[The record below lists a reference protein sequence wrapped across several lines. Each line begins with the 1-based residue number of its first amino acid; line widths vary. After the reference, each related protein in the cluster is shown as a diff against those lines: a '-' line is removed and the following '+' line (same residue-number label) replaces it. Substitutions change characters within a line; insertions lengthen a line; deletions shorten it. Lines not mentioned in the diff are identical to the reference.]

1 MKGIKSETAIFFR
14 LVFFAETCYNHS
26 EMVADIR
33 LQEKETEG
41 LLDEVLG
48 V

>member
-1 MKGIKSETAIFFR
+1 VIEKAYLSWYTLKVNEINGITETGRKNKAFGMD
-14 LVFFAETCYNHS
+14 N
-26 EMVADIR
+26 
-33 LQEKETEG
+33 QTEG

>member
-1 MKGIKSETAIFFR
+1 MDNQTYNTIVSFIWGI
-14 LVFFAETCYNHS
+14 
-26 EMVADIR
+26 ADIR
-33 LQEKETEG
+33 ALEKETEG